1 MYILLKKH
9 RGQLLSMPLRKKF
22 YFILFYLLLRAS
34 EKIFLE
40 KSNRSHLQKSENE
53 PLIKRRNKQG
63 GCASKCSATIDLQ
76 RAAYTYFAQLLS
88 TSVMI
93 PAQSVRGQK
102 VESPSQPEA
111 PGVSQW
117 EHLCSTQRFKQWWW
131 EINMTASNARN
142 QSNAT
147 MGSLPFQPTWSAW
160 NAIYVLTFEYE
171 ICIRVVLVEK
181 FHCGMQG

>member
-1 MYILLKKH
+1 MKIHVHFTEETQRSVIKYAFEEEVL
-9 RGQLLSMPLRKKF
+9 F
-22 YFILFYLLLRAS
+22 YFIYLLLRAS

-40 KSNRSHLQKSENE
+40 KSNRSHLQKSETE
-53 PLIKRRNKQG
+53 PLIKRRSKQG

-88 TSVMI
+88 ASVMI

-117 EHLCSTQRFKQWWW
+117 EHLCSTQRFK
-131 EINMTASNARN
+131 R
-142 QSNAT
+142 
-147 MGSLPFQPTWSAW
+147 
-160 NAIYVLTFEYE
+160 
-171 ICIRVVLVEK
+171 
-181 FHCGMQG
+181 